1 MDRASKGTRGSKPA
15 AARKPAKR
23 TDGSR
28 AKRTDKLQLL
38 KRTRTREDIHRRLLD
53 SLNETLAA
61 VDETGVF
68 TFANAIAAARLKTTP
83 EALVGKTMWDLFP
96 KETADRQMA
105 VIRTVLETNQG
116 LVDEAPAMALGRLRW
131 YRTRVE
137 PLKKIRGKPRE
148 VLLLAV
154 DITEG
159 KEVEESLRRREEQL
173 RLFESVLNSSHE
185 AVGICDAAGRVV
197 YVNRAYERLFGYSAD
212 EVMGREMTERCYPV
226 SGPGTNEGLP
236 FPEACESWEG
246 EVVGVHKSGRSFP
259 LWMRF
264 DSIRSPEGE
273 VLYTVSFMH
282 DITERKRAE
291 ERLRE
296 SEERFRTAY
305 RSIPVPT
312 YTWARRGEDF
322 ILSEYND
329 AAVRIT
335 RGAISRLLGASLR
348 ELYADEPLIIEDL
361 ERCYREKTVVTRQ
374 MTYRLR
380 SAGEIRE
387 LDVRYAY
394 VPPDSVLVHTIDIT
408 DRVKAEEAL
417 RESERRYSNLVEY
430 APYAI
435 AVMDADTGL
444 FVDANRHAETLFG
457 LTRPELL
464 RVGPLDLSPPTQPD
478 GRPSTEVGI
487 ARIRETL
494 AGASLPFEWM
504 HRKASGEEIPCDV
517 ILTRMPDA
525 SRRLIRVTIVD
536 VSEAKRQER
545 LIAQQHMA
553 MIAANR
559 LSSLGV
565 MAAGL
570 AHEINNPLATISAA
584 SEQLEALAGA
594 GDVDARQIGRLTA
607 YVRRHVERID
617 RIVRGLRTLSRE
629 GSADPFR
636 PISLRAV
643 VDETLDLC
651 RTRFRA
657 HGIDLRFSEPA
668 GPAEVEGRATQ
679 ISQVLLNLL
688 NNAFDAVDGQ
698 DAPWV
703 QIDIY
708 DGPDWAELAVTDS
721 GPGLPAE
728 MRQRLFEPFFTT
740 KSPGGGSGLGLS
752 ISKSLVDS
760 HHGEIRLDAEAANT
774 RFVLRLPRNQP
785 PRNG

>member
-1 MDRASKGTRGSKPA
+1 MARASKGTRGSKPA
-15 AARKPAKR
+15 AIRKPAKR
-23 TDGSR
+23 AGESR
-28 AKRTDKLQLL
+28 VKHADTSKPL
-38 KRTRTREDIHRRLLD
+38 KGTRTGEDIHHLLLD
-53 SLNETLAA
+53 SLNETLAV

-68 TFANAIAAARLKTTP
+68 TFANSIAAARLKTTP

-116 LVDEAPAMALGRLRW
+116 LVDEAPAMVLGRLRW

-137 PLKKIRGKPRE
+137 PLKKVCGKPRE

-154 DITEG
+154 DITER
-159 KEVEESLRRREEQL
+159 KEMEDALRRREEQL
-173 RLFESVLNSSHE
+173 RLFQSVLDSSHE

-197 YVNRAYERLFGYSAD
+197 YVNRAYEELFGYTKAEAVRD
-212 EVMGREMTERCYPV
+212 TTPGRCCLDIESRA
-226 SGPGTNEGLP
+226 SDEGLP
-236 FPEACESWEG
+236 ANRTDSWEG
-246 EVVGVHKSGRSFP
+246 EVVATHRSGRMFP
-259 LWMRF
+259 LWRRL
-264 DSIRSPEGE
+264 DRIRGPEGE
-273 VLYTVSFMH
+273 VHYTFCLMH
-282 DITERKRAE
+282 DITESKHAE
-291 ERLRE
+291 ELLRE
-296 SEERFRTAY
+296 SEERFRAAY
-305 RSIPVPT
+305 KSIPAPT
-312 YTWARRGEDF
+312 YTWVRRCEDF

-335 RGAISRLLGASLR
+335 KGAISKLLGASLR
-348 ELYADEPLIIEDL
+348 ELYADEPEIIEDL

-380 SAGEIRE
+380 STGETRE

-394 VPPDSVLVHTIDIT
+394 VPPDSVLVHTVDFT

-417 RESERRYSNLVEY
+417 RESEHRYSTLVEY

-435 AVMDADTGL
+435 AVLDADTGL
-444 FVDANRHAETLFG
+444 FVDANRYAETLFG
-457 LTRPELL
+457 LTRSELL
-464 RVGPLDLSPPTQPD
+464 RVGPLDMSPPTQPG
-478 GRPSTEVGI
+478 GRPSTELGR
-487 ARIRETL
+487 ARIREAL
-494 AGASLPFEWM
+494 AGASLTFEWT
-504 HRKASGEEIPCDV
+504 HRKANGEEFPCGV
-517 ILTRMPDA
+517 MLTRVPDA

-536 VSEAKRQER
+536 MSEAKRQER
-545 LIAQQHMA
+545 LIAQQQMA
-553 MIAANR
+553 MIVANR

-584 SEQLEALAGA
+584 AEQLEALAGA

-617 RIVRGLRTLSRE
+617 RIVRGLRALSRE

-708 DGPDWAELAVTDS
+708 EGPDWAELAVTDS

-740 KSPGGGSGLGLS
+740 KSPGGGTGLGLS
-752 ISKSLVDS
+752 ISKSLVDN
-760 HHGEIRLDAEAANT
+760 HHGEIRFDAEAPNT
-774 RFVLRLPRNQP
+774 RFVVRLPRTQP